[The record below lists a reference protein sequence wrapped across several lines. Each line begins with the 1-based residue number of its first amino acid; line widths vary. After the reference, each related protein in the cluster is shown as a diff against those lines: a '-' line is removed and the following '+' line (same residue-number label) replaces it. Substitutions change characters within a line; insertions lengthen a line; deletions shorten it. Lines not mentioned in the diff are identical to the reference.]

1 MESVRTGGAKKPAVS
16 IFEPETFIVPFDKN
30 VRFTGRKELLRT
42 LKQLLCEEIESEW
55 NRQVA
60 LYGMAGVG
68 KTQMAIEY
76 VYANREKYDRIYW
89 ITAETEASILS
100 GFQEIAIRTQCLAS
114 LSIQNPDDKLVA
126 KLVLSWL
133 RQQKNWL
140 IVLDN
145 LDDITIVKDY
155 LPKREPDQHTL
166 ISTRNPNAD
175 GIPAR
180 GLEVPLL
187 GVEESI
193 EMLCRL
199 SKMDAETHRIS
210 AKDVVEELQYLPL
223 AIEQAASYVRNIS
236 RDFTI
241 YLADYRRRRPELH
254 AWFAP
259 GNRQYSHSLAT
270 VWLVSFGF
278 VEREMPVALKF
289 LQLLSL
295 LNPDYISLDFLVEG
309 KRAFETDMEKVVED
323 NLTLAEILLC
333 LERFSLVKW
342 SRERRT
348 LSIHRLVQ
356 AVVKDK
362 MEDLDRILWASVVV
376 KMCDIVMPKELTN
389 DTRKLISGISRP
401 SGDSSRGAGR

>member
-1 MESVRTGGAKKPAVS
+1 MILCLISTDILVAVESVKTGGVKSPSVS
-16 IFEPETFIVPFDKN
+16 ILEPEKFIVPFDKN
-30 VRFTGRKELLRT
+30 ERFTGRKELLRI
-42 LKQLLCEEIESEW
+42 LKQLLCEEIGSEW
-55 NRQVA
+55 KHRVA

-68 KTQMAIEY
+68 KTQTAIEY
-76 VYANREKYDRIYW
+76 VYANRETYDRIFW

-114 LSIQNPDDKLVA
+114 LSIENPDDKLVA
-126 KLVLSWL
+126 KFVLSWL

-155 LPKREPDQHTL
+155 LPERGPDQHTL

-187 GVEESI
+187 EVEESI
-193 EMLCRL
+193 EMLCHL
-199 SKMDAETHRIS
+199 SKMDLEAHRLS

-223 AIEQAASYVRNIS
+223 AIEQAASYVRNIT

-254 AWFAP
+254 GWIAL

-270 VWLVSFGF
+270 VWLVSFGV

-309 KRAFETDMEKVVED
+309 KSAFKTDM
-323 NLTLAEILLC
+323 
-333 LERFSLVKW
+333 
-342 SRERRT
+342 
-348 LSIHRLVQ
+348 
-356 AVVKDK
+356 
-362 MEDLDRILWASVVV
+362 
-376 KMCDIVMPKELTN
+376 P
-389 DTRKLISGISRP
+389 
-401 SGDSSRGAGR
+401 